1 MALNGRLHIRH
12 GQHEASFPYLGAKHV
27 GETKRLCRWRNPCLG
42 QREHELSLSEPVLFF
57 LVLAIAQKRSEEWL
71 CVCSVHL
78 LLLVPVNMFS
88 AMLPLAHSV
97 QQPAESG
104 EANFL
109 CCSTSVLDAVACW
122 ECLDD
127 SMWRYLDGPGTER
140 SALRLYH

>member
-71 CVCSVHL
+71 WVLARYTCL
-78 LLLVPVNMFS
+78 FS
-88 AMLPLAHSV
+88 S
-97 QQPAESG
+97 Q
-104 EANFL
+104 
-109 CCSTSVLDAVACW
+109 
-122 ECLDD
+122 
-127 SMWRYLDGPGTER
+127 
-140 SALRLYH
+140 